1 MTQRIRE
8 AYKMLHRGAHAVV
21 YYAQPLCSAVG
32 TSCLIFCH
40 AHYLCVLRV
49 LCVSNSTAQLDFFGV
64 ISTMLQSLL
73 CLVLCVSLSG
83 QHSFC
88 FLSAKIRKKTESA
101 KLFAEIQ
108 GKMPCFPT
116 LFEPQLLPKRRNYAP
131 QGING

>member
-49 LCVSNSTAQLDFFGV
+49 LCVSNSTAQLEKLSKLRIGVVPCIFFYN
-64 ISTMLQSLL
+64 
-73 CLVLCVSLSG
+73 
-83 QHSFC
+83 
-88 FLSAKIRKKTESA
+88 FLSNNEKISW
-101 KLFAEIQ
+101 
-108 GKMPCFPT
+108 
-116 LFEPQLLPKRRNYAP
+116 
-131 QGING
+131 